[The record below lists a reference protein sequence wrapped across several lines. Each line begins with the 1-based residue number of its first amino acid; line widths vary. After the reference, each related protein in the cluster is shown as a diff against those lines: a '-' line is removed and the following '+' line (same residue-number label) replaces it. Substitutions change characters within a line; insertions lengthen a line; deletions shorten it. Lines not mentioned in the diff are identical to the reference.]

1 MYNYCREMSLNEE
14 KMKWKE
20 FAKWWRWADGGL
32 MDVDEAPPDVT
43 NRPVLIKEL
52 RNFDTALRA
61 FLSRNSVCIVQLF
74 REGSVETS
82 WFYQAANPYCQ
93 LCAGN
98 STATIGEKL
107 IKIEI

>member
-1 MYNYCREMSLNEE
+1 
-14 KMKWKE
+14 
-20 FAKWWRWADGGL
+20 

-82 WFYQAANPYCQ
+82 
-93 LCAGN
+93 
-98 STATIGEKL
+98 
-107 IKIEI
+107 